1 MTHNDLIKMGG
12 SGADVVI
19 LPSMLKHFTRVRL
32 ARCSLPNQAL
42 MELTRLSAQI
52 VDSTVMVN
60 PSFLTRGESA
70 GTFARFTVH
79 PMDKAELQQRSSEG
93 DEMVEHRVFERCRVD
108 IIKI

>member
-1 MTHNDLIKMGG
+1 MGG
-12 SGADVVI
+12 NGADVVI

-32 ARCSLPNQAL
+32 LFFECAMTQADL
-42 MELTRLSAQI
+42 DVQV
-52 VDSTVMVN
+52 VDSTIMVN

-79 PMDKAELQQRSSEG
+79 PMDKGELQQRSGDG

-108 IIKI
+108 IVKV